1 MTFFLGKISIFA
13 AKISVDILFLVID
26 QIFQI
31 FPCFSQIF
39 PIFAM
44 LNVIFDPFLT
54 RKTPFFTILILSRA
68 SDNTNSLNIAGDQCM
83 GRPPPQILGGPSPQ
97 SPPRSPPLP
106 LLQIL
111 CCFAYK
117 LFYIDVIAPIIILTP
132 LLVKSPSSFHLVS
145 ASPITSKFALVISLM
160 TLVSFPGLS
169 MVRTFHVPTWI
180 LFFRSFFFFWFLL
193 IWKGFR
199 WMMTEEAPLPPLP
212 DATLPGIQI
221 ESFTSLA
228 FFFNGFIKHILGI
241 YREVVSQVLPLSV
254 FHETPSL
261 ALTSSVIRPSESSP
275 LGLAYTGEDS
285 VVHHD
290 IHSIDILN

>member
-1 MTFFLGKISIFA
+1 
-13 AKISVDILFLVID
+13 
-26 QIFQI
+26 
-31 FPCFSQIF
+31 
-39 PIFAM
+39 
-44 LNVIFDPFLT
+44 
-54 RKTPFFTILILSRA
+54 
-68 SDNTNSLNIAGDQCM
+68 
-83 GRPPPQILGGPSPQ
+83 
-97 SPPRSPPLP
+97 
-106 LLQIL
+106 
-111 CCFAYK
+111 
-117 LFYIDVIAPIIILTP
+117 
-132 LLVKSPSSFHLVS
+132 
-145 ASPITSKFALVISLM
+145 M

-169 MVRTFHVPTWI
+169 MVRTFHVPAWI

-193 IWKGFR
+193 IWQGFP
-199 WMMTEEAPLPPLP
+199 WMTTEEAPLPPLP

-261 ALTSSVIRPSESSP
+261 ALTSFVIRPLGSSP

-290 IHSIDILN
+290 LCVQQEDLVKVVWWAIEQQRLFEMLATPFCAVIYDEAENIVVGMT